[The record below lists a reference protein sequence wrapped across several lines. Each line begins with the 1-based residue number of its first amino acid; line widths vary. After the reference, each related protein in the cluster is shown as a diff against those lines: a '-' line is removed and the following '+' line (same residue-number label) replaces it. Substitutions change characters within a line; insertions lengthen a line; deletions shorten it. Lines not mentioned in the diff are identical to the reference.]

1 LVASSGDDAGRNG
14 PLRSRAIGSSDD
26 LVGINPTAVAGW
38 IEQLGITFTAPLSFQ
53 RIGLGQSNLTYLV
66 RDAEGRKW
74 VLRRPPLG
82 ELLASAHDVA
92 REARI
97 LSALEDTPVPTP
109 RVYGL
114 TRDARGDRQRGE
126 AGRSGAPQKP
136 DDVPLLLMEFVD
148 GLVLDRM
155 PIAESLAPQRRRQIG
170 LSLPMTLAKIHAV
183 DLEESGLDD
192 LASHKPYAQRQLKRW
207 AGQWEQSKTRELQDL
222 DDLTRR
228 LIAAAPQQQELT
240 LVHGDF
246 HLRNL
251 ITSHTTG
258 DVIGVLDW
266 ELSTLGDPL
275 ADMGSLLAYWPEP
288 GEEDIAGGF
297 AATALEGFPDRAEMA
312 RVYLA
317 ETGRDAATLKYW
329 HALGLWKVAVI
340 AEGVM
345 RRAMDEP
352 QNKAAAGT
360 PTMRWIDA
368 LVCKARE
375 VAEDAGI

>member
-1 LVASSGDDAGRNG
+1 MRSCSAPGPDSVASSGV
-14 PLRSRAIGSSDD
+14 
-26 LVGINPTAVAGW
+26 VGIDPTEVSEW
-38 IEQLGITFTAPLSFQ
+38 IEQLGITFIGPLSFE

-66 RDAEGRKW
+66 CDARERKW

-82 ELLASAHDVA
+82 DLLASAHDVA

-114 TRDARGDRQRGE
+114 TRDA
-126 AGRSGAPQKP
+126 AG
-136 DDVPLLLMEFVD
+136 VPLLLMEFVD
-148 GLVLDRM
+148 GLVVDRM
-155 PIAESLAPQRRRQIG
+155 PIAESLTPQRRRQIG
-170 LSLPMTLAKIHAV
+170 LSMPTTLAKIHAV
-183 DLEESGLDD
+183 DLEKAGLDD

-207 AGQWEQSKTRELQDL
+207 AGQWEQSKTRELPDL

-228 LIAAAPQQQELT
+228 LIAAAPQQQQLT

-246 HLRNL
+246 HLRNV

-258 DVIGVLDW
+258 EVVGVLDW

-275 ADMGSLLAYWPEP
+275 ADMGSLLAYWPQP

-312 RVYLA
+312 RAYLA
-317 ETGRDAATLKYW
+317 QTGRDAATLKYW
-329 HALGLWKVAVI
+329 HALGLWKIAVI

-345 RRAMDEP
+345 RRAMDVPE
-352 QNKAAAGT
+352 NKAAAGT
-360 PTMRWIDA
+360 PTLRWVDA

>member
-1 LVASSGDDAGRNG
+1 M
-14 PLRSRAIGSSDD
+14 
-26 LVGINPTAVAGW
+26 LVGADPVAVADW
-38 IEQLGITFTAPLSFQ
+38 IEQLGIPFTGPLSFE
-53 RIGLGQSNLTYLV
+53 RIGLGQSNLTYLA
-66 RDAEGRKW
+66 RDAEERKW

-114 TRDARGDRQRGE
+114 TRDA
-126 AGRSGAPQKP
+126 AG
-136 DDVPLLLMEFVD
+136 VPLLLMEFID
-148 GLVLDRM
+148 GLVVDRM
-155 PIAESLAPQRRRQIG
+155 PIAESLAPQRRREIG

-183 DLEESGLDD
+183 DLEKSGLDD

-207 AGQWEQSKTRELQDL
+207 AGQWEQSKTRELEDL

-312 RVYLA
+312 QVYLA

-329 HALGLWKVAVI
+329 HALGLWKIAVI
-340 AEGVM
+340 GEGVM

-360 PTMRWIDA
+360 PTTRWIDA
-368 LVCKARE
+368 LVRKARE

>member
-1 LVASSGDDAGRNG
+1 MRSCSAPGPDSVASSGV
-14 PLRSRAIGSSDD
+14 
-26 LVGINPTAVAGW
+26 VGIDPTEVAEW
-38 IEQLGITFTAPLSFQ
+38 IEQLGITFSAPLSFE

-66 RDAEGRKW
+66 CDAQDRKW

-82 ELLASAHDVA
+82 DLLASAHDVA

-97 LSALEDTPVPTP
+97 LSALDDTAVPTP

-114 TRDARGDRQRGE
+114 SRDA
-126 AGRSGAPQKP
+126 AG
-136 DDVPLLLMEFVD
+136 VPLLLMEFVD
-148 GLVLDRM
+148 GLVVDRM
-155 PIAESLAPQRRRQIG
+155 PIAESLTPQRRRQIG
-170 LSLPMTLAKIHAV
+170 LSMPATLAKIHAV
-183 DLEESGLDD
+183 DLERAGLDD

-207 AGQWEQSKTRELQDL
+207 AAQWEQSKTRDLPAL

-228 LIAAAPQQQELT
+228 LIAAAPQRQELT

-246 HLRNL
+246 HLRNV

-258 DVIGVLDW
+258 EVTGVLDW

-275 ADMGSLLAYWPEP
+275 ADMGSLLAYWPQP

-317 ETGRDAATLKYW
+317 QTGRDAATLKYW
-329 HALGLWKVAVI
+329 HALGLWKIAVI

-345 RRAMDEP
+345 RRAMDVPE
-352 QNKAAAGT
+352 NKAAAGT
-360 PTMRWIDA
+360 PTLRWIDA

>member
-1 LVASSGDDAGRNG
+1 VASAQ
-14 PLRSRAIGSSDD
+14 P
-26 LVGINPTAVAGW
+26 VGINPAAIAGW
-38 IEQLGITFTAPLSFQ
+38 IEQLGIACTGPLSFE

-66 RDAEGRKW
+66 RDAEDRKW

-82 ELLASAHDVA
+82 DLLASAHDVA

-97 LSALEDTPVPTP
+97 LSALEDTAVPTP
-109 RVYGL
+109 GVYGL
-114 TRDARGDRQRGE
+114 TRDATG
-126 AGRSGAPQKP
+126 
-136 DDVPLLLMEFVD
+136 VPLLLMEFVD
-148 GLVLDRM
+148 GLVVDRM
-155 PIAESLAPQRRRQIG
+155 PIAESLAPERRRQIG
-170 LSLPMTLAKIHAV
+170 LSLPKTLAKIHAV
-183 DLEESGLDD
+183 DLDKVGLDD

-207 AGQWEQSKTRELQDL
+207 AGQWEQSKTRELPDL

-228 LIAAAPQQQELT
+228 LIAAAPQRQELT

-246 HLRNL
+246 HLRNV
-251 ITSHTTG
+251 ITSLATG
-258 DVIGVLDW
+258 EVVAVLDW

-297 AATALEGFPDRAEMA
+297 AAAALDGFPDRAEMR

-345 RRAMDEP
+345 RRGMDEP
-352 QNKAAAGT
+352 QNKAAAGM

-368 LVCKARE
+368 LVHKARE